1 MKVNKLNEDKIKIIG
16 TWKEFDKKNE
26 DGDEVINFDESN
38 EYIKNLKL
46 LNILIEIN
54 GEIINWSYI
63 DPYIL
68 KNYWFDHKSKH
79 IENYEYSC
87 FELFTCSCGVAA
99 CAGIW
104 DGIYIKSRKHSIE
117 WRMNERDGYKFM
129 PKKFYSFDKEQYTK
143 AYEDFMNWLKNE
155 KCVDKKFCIDLGYY
169 EGDEISVEDF
179 LKKKPKS

>member
-54 GEIINWSYI
+54 GEFINWNYV

-68 KNYWFDHKSKH
+68 KNYWFDHRSKH
-79 IENYEYSC
+79 IENYKYSC
-87 FELFTCSCGVAA
+87 FELFTCSCGVAG

-155 KCVDKKFCIDLGYY
+155 KCVDKKLCIDLGYY